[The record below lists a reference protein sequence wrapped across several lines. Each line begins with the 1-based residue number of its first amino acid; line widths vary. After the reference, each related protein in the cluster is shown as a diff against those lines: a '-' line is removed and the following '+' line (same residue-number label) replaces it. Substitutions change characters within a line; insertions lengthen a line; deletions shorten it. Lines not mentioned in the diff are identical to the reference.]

1 MNEHIGKLGNDDNW
15 WWKMATND
23 LFVPCLSN
31 CYSSVSLKLLFPFQP
46 GMGWFVFRVLRKQKK
61 TPQRWVSWLRKFK
74 QLNKASLK
82 ELPITD
88 RFNSSSN
95 LTRLIIHLS
104 CWELNILK
112 HQTLHTLLAGAAW
125 HLWFSSHALGRDQSL
140 HKHQLTFAWGKP
152 WVLKCFIWN
161 LLCHRN
167 PERHFLSIHTLV
179 LLLQFPFVSFRFSP
193 KECTGNPFRAEN
205 QRLLPRRTQSVVKG
219 APLAISFRT
228 SSSSPLRAASSNL
241 FPRSTK
247 DIFIHGNKY
256 LLKAALKARKTNRQ
270 KAVRQRHFKSA
281 VQLQP
286 IWTHHLPIQN

>member
-1 MNEHIGKLGNDDNW
+1 MENGYQWLVCS
-15 WWKMATND
+15 
-23 LFVPCLSN
+23 LFIQ
-31 CYSSVSLKLLFPFQP
+31 LLFFSFIKVFISFQTWD
-46 GMGWFVFRVLRKQKK
+46 GLVCFQGFKETKK
-61 TPQRWVSWLRKFK
+61 TPQRWVSRLRKFK
-74 QLNKASLK
+74 QLNKAFLK

-95 LTRLIIHLS
+95 LTRVIVYLS
-104 CWELNILK
+104 CWELNISN
-112 HQTLHTLLAGAAW
+112 HQTLHTLLAGEAW
-125 HLWFSSHALGRDQSL
+125 HLWFSSRALGRDQSL

-152 WVLKCFIWN
+152 WFLKCFIWN

-193 KECTGNPFRAEN
+193 KECTGNLFRTEN

-256 LLKAALKARKTNRQ
+256 LPKAALKARKRKQTDKKQWGRDILKVLYNYSPSEHTIFPYRTRPNTINKQ
-270 KAVRQRHFKSA
+270 A
-281 VQLQP
+281 
-286 IWTHHLPIQN
+286 